1 MAAASSPSPSAI
13 AAFIPPE
20 GTTPAVNGT
29 TTPAPVM
36 PKPKKSVP
44 TTPNKVIGAK
54 VTLQYMGEDGKV
66 YEATTTIDPD
76 EYKIQSYALSV
87 DEKHRMRKDKDGDIE
102 GFEDV
107 GERILTFKL
116 KFHTRY

>member
-13 AAFIPPE
+13 AAFVPPD
-20 GTTPAVNGT
+20 GSTPAVNGT
-29 TTPAPVM
+29 TAPTPVM

-54 VTLQYMGEDGKV
+54 VTLQYMGEDGQV

-76 EYKIQSYALSV
+76 EYKIQSYALAV
-87 DEKHRMRKDKDGDIE
+87 KETHEKRRDKDGDIE
-102 GFEDV
+102 GFEDT
-107 GERILTFKL
+107 GERVL
-116 KFHTRY
+116 KFELRFHARY